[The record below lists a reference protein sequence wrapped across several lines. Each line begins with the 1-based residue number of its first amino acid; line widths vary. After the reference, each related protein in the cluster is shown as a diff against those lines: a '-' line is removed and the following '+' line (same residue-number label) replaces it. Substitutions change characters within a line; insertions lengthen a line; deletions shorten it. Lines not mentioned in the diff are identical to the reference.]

1 MLGFLEDLSKY
12 NELIKDLTKSFS
24 NFYDI
29 IDDEDRFYIY
39 DQENKKYISK
49 ITSPRDGIVAYSPLL
64 FTIKNNTLAFCSY
77 EDDIR
82 LPSSQQRLCEG
93 ILLQFYRD
101 LMWIREGKR
110 AKSVK
115 TYRIVRHGNMSPEEM
130 KRNTFI
136 EYKDYVNDT
145 KDYTDIIRSVC
156 QLYHIFPGRKFYI
169 YNLEEQ
175 VYKSVIIQER
185 RIDGNTTRIPI
196 EFVYENNKITTHTSV
211 QDLDDYIINV
221 FKTIYEDF
229 FIRKTGA
236 TKYRLDRIDFVKDN
250 ANIEFEIAK
259 PISREKKIEE
269 KLIENHIKR
278 DDEYF
283 HHFFLRTC
291 ALDKNSQNIL
301 TKREGNKLIFIEFM
315 YNNEDGLIATNVDLF
330 ELDISKVKQF
340 EDQIIDGEL
349 IPIDIDEWN
358 KNIDDKQRID
368 ISLTPFNNK

>member
-82 LPSSQQRLCEG
+82 IPSSQQRLCEG

-145 KDYTDIIRSVC
+145 KDYADIIRSVC

-250 ANIEFEIAK
+250 ANIEFEIVK

-315 YNNEDGLIATNVDLF
+315 YNSEDGLIVTNVDLF

>member
-82 LPSSQQRLCEG
+82 IPSSQQRLCEG

-145 KDYTDIIRSVC
+145 KDYADIIRSVC

-250 ANIEFEIAK
+250 TNIEFEIVK

-315 YNNEDGLIATNVDLF
+315 YNSEDGLIVTNVDLF

>member
-82 LPSSQQRLCEG
+82 IPSSQQRLCEG

-145 KDYTDIIRSVC
+145 KDYADIIRSVC

-175 VYKSVIIQER
+175 VYKSIIIQER

-250 ANIEFEIAK
+250 ANIEFEIVK

-315 YNNEDGLIATNVDLF
+315 YNSEDGLIVTNVDLF

>member
-12 NELIKDLTKSFS
+12 NELIKDLTRSFS

-145 KDYTDIIRSVC
+145 KDYADIIRSVC

-211 QDLDDYIINV
+211 QDLDDYITNV

-236 TKYRLDRIDFVKDN
+236 TKYRLDRVDFVKDN
-250 ANIEFEIAK
+250 TNIEFEIVK

-315 YNNEDGLIATNVDLF
+315 YNSEDGLIVTNVDLF

>member
-82 LPSSQQRLCEG
+82 IPSSQQRLCEG

-145 KDYTDIIRSVC
+145 KDYADIIRSVC

-175 VYKSVIIQER
+175 VYKSIIIQER

-250 ANIEFEIAK
+250 TNIEFEIVK

-315 YNNEDGLIATNVDLF
+315 YNSEDGLIVTNVDLF